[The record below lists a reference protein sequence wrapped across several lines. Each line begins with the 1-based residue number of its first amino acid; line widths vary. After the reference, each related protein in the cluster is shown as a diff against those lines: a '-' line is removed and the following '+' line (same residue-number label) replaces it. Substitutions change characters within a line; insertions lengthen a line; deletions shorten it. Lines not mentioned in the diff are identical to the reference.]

1 MHVYLARTSKEMYT
15 NPDVFSLSN
24 TNTYVGMQ

>member
-1 MHVYLARTSKEMYT
+1 MHVYLVRTSKEMHMSPY
-15 NPDVFSLSN
+15 VFGLSN